1 MHQTALRPTPLAP
14 EFAAAELRALEH
26 LRTAIDG
33 NADLTDVQARIAAA
47 VTGELGFAAA
57 VVGLVDPAQTTLGAW
72 VGSDGVT
79 QGEFAALGPLRM
91 VADPVSRAFARP
103 GQVVRATLAGQPR
116 WLLALRYR
124 EQPVG
129 LLAVATTDGAADRP
143 ALTLLEHFAVHGAEA
158 IAGVRLCVERTQ
170 RLAVEAER
178 NRISVE
184 MHDAVIQSLFAIVCS
199 LDGCARLTA
208 HGDPAAVPEL
218 ERVQRLAQKTLEQ
231 LRRSIHDLWPGEL
244 LERQFVGELREHVAD
259 LADLSSQLLLEIDVT
274 GPLTAL
280 APDVRRGL
288 FRVAQEALN
297 NVLKHARAR
306 RASVR
311 LDATDDPVR
320 LTVEDDGCGIPA
332 GRPEHTIGILGMRNR
347 LASLGGRL
355 TVGPGPGGGT
365 LVTATVPRH
374 PACGPGR

>member
-1 MHQTALRPTPLAP
+1 MAQPALRPATLAP
-14 EFAAAELRALEH
+14 EFATAELRALEH

-47 VTGELGFAAA
+47 VTGELGFTTAI
-57 VVGLVDPAQTTLGAW
+57 VGLVDPAQTTLGAW
-72 VGSDGVT
+72 VGSDEAAL
-79 QGEFAALGPLRM
+79 GELAALGPLRLTTG
-91 VADPVSRAFARP
+91 PISRAFAHP
-103 GQVVRATLAGQPR
+103 GRALHATLAGRQR

-129 LLAVATTDGAADRP
+129 LLAVGPAGDGPDRP
-143 ALTLLEHFAVHGAEA
+143 AITLLEHFAVHGAEA

-170 RLAVEAER
+170 RLTVEAER

-199 LDGCARLTA
+199 LEGCARLTA
-208 HGDPAAVPEL
+208 NGDPAAVPEL

-244 LERQFVGELREHVAD
+244 LERQFVAELREHAAD
-259 LADLSSQLLLEIDVT
+259 LADLSEQLTLEIDVT

-297 NVLKHARAR
+297 NVLKHAHAERAT
-306 RASVR
+306 VR
-311 LDATDDPVR
+311 LDATGDPVR
-320 LTVEDDGCGIPA
+320 LTIDDDGGGIAADVPQ
-332 GRPEHTIGILGMRNR
+332 HTIGILGMRNR
-347 LASLGGRL
+347 LLSLGGQL
-355 TVGPGPGGGT
+355 AIGPREGGGT
-365 LVTATVPRH
+365 RVTATVPRH
-374 PACGPGR
+374 PVCGPGG